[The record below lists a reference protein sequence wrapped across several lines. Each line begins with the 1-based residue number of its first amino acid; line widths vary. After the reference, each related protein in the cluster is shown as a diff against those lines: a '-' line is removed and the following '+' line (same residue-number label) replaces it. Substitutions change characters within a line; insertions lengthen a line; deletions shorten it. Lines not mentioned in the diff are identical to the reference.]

1 MADNKN
7 NTDILGS
14 FVNIDIEMPKLTDTI
29 KKFGWETPMDNKT
42 WVNDDLEDESTSVRT
57 IPYYKWIKSGKRVFC
72 LPYLSA

>member
-29 KKFGWETPMDNKT
+29 KKFG
-42 WVNDDLEDESTSVRT
+42 
-57 IPYYKWIKSGKRVFC
+57 
-72 LPYLSA
+72 